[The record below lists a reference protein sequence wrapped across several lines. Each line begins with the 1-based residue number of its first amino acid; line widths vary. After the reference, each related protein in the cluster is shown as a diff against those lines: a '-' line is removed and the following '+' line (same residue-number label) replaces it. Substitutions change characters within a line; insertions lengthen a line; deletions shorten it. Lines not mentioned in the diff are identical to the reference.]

1 MILVYFG
8 FSVESGKENR
18 FETKA
23 TSLSFLGGLDW
34 EGEKTRLRAGLFI
47 PLSRMFLGSLSE
59 PALHAVLGGKGGRRD
74 VRNKGRAGAGAGAEG
89 PDGWKVEG
97 LMDWDAGAASLGR
110 DGQAGPPGGTEGL
123 RAEIRNGPGV
133 RCPAWQGHRG
143 VG

>member
-47 PLSRMFLGSLSE
+47 PLSLFLGSLSCACSARS
-59 PALHAVLGGKGGRRD
+59 PGWGGRTQRHQKQ
-74 VRNKGRAGAGAGAEG
+74 RHGR
-89 PDGWKVEG
+89 
-97 LMDWDAGAASLGR
+97 SR
-110 DGQAGPPGGTEGL
+110 S
-123 RAEIRNGPGV
+123 RS
-133 RCPAWQGHRG
+133 RG
-143 VG
+143 S